1 MSYQAVYDAAF
12 KQFDISCVT
21 QQIQN
26 AVSNI
31 EIQLTRPCILLKPKI
46 YIDGHKW
53 CVLYGDNLQD
63 GLAGFG
69 NSPELAMLDFDKNF
83 YMRRQ

>member
-12 KQFDISCVT
+12 KQFDISYVT

-46 YIDGHKW
+46 YIDGNKW